1 MGEVSTFTGEKI
13 SVSQA
18 NIGIS
23 SKDLSKVKIS
33 EYLTDNVVICIEARQ
48 KKQEF
53 GGSLAIIRQ
62 MSCEG
67 PRNEDIHS
75 SVIEGVL

>member
-1 MGEVSTFTGEKI
+1 MRENTQIFGMTSNPMTES
-13 SVSQA
+13 
-18 NIGIS
+18 IG
-23 SKDLSKVKIS
+23 K
-33 EYLTDNVVICIEARQ
+33 

-53 GGSLAIIRQ
+53 GGSLAIIKQ

-75 SVIEGVL
+75 SIIEGGL